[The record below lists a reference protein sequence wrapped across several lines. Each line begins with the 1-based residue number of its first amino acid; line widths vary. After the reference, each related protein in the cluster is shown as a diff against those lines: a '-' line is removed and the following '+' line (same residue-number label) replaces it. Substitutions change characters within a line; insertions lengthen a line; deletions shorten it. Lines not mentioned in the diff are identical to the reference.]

1 MMVLGKNPINNS
13 GFTLAEL
20 LTVIGIITI
29 VSAVSIPSIISWI
42 PNYRLKSAALD
53 LFSNF
58 QAARVRAMQARSE
71 YGIRFNVSAGSYQ
84 LVSGGANKTLEADDS
99 ASDDI
104 IEKTV
109 LFSEYGSGVRYGYGN
124 ATKKATQSGGSFSPG
139 DEVSYIDD
147 KAEFNSRG
155 MANRMGYVYLENSRK
170 STFALSTPTMAGV
183 VHIKRWNGRE
193 WR

>member
-1 MMVLGKNPINNS
+1 MRFGKHSINNA
-13 GFTLAEL
+13 GFTIAEL
-20 LTVIGIITI
+20 LTVISIISI
-29 VSAVSIPSIISWI
+29 VSVISIPSFISWL

-58 QAARVRAMQARSE
+58 QNARMRAIQSRGE
-71 YGIRFNVSAGSYQ
+71 YAILFNVSAGNYQ
-84 LVSGGANKTLEADDS
+84 LVSSGKNKTLEGGES

-109 LFSEYGSGVRYGYGN
+109 LLSDYGSGIRYGHGS
-124 ATKKATQSGGSFSPG
+124 ASKKAALSGGSFSPG
-139 DEVSYIDD
+139 DEVSYLDD
-147 KAEFNSRG
+147 MAEFNSRG
-155 MANRMGYVYLENSRK
+155 MANRMGYVYLENSSK
-170 STFALSTPTMAGV
+170 STFAVSTPTMAGV

>member
-1 MMVLGKNPINNS
+1 MRFGKHSINNA
-13 GFTLAEL
+13 GFTIAEL

-29 VSAVSIPSIISWI
+29 VSVISIPSFISWL

-53 LFSNF
+53 LFANF
-58 QAARVRAMQARSE
+58 QAARMRAIQTRGE
-71 YGIRFNVSAGSYQ
+71 YAIMFNVSAGNYQ
-84 LVSGGANKTLEADDS
+84 LVSSGANKTLEPGES

-109 LFSEYGSGVRYGYGN
+109 LLSNYGSGIRYGHGS
-124 ATKKATQSGGSFSPG
+124 AQEKATRSRGSFSSG
-139 DEVSYIDD
+139 DEVSYLGDM
-147 KAEFNSRG
+147 AEFNSRG
-155 MANRMGYVYLENSRK
+155 MADRMGYVYLENSSK
-170 STFALSTPTMAGV
+170 STFAVSTPTMAGV